1 MISLIVIMYSPDLLP
16 RSHGLRILYL
26 SAWVGKVEFTKLGRN

>member
-1 MISLIVIMYSPDLLP
+1 MISLIVSMCSPDLLP

-26 SAWVGKVEFTKLGRN
+26 STRVGKVELTQTRT